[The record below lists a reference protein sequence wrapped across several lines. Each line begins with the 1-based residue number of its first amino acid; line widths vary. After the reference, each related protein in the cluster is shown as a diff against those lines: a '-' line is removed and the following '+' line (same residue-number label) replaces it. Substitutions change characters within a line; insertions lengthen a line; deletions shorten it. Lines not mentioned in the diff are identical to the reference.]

1 MKWYQ
6 KPLSQWAVLL
16 GAVLLLG
23 GIFLFQGKEEAVPAV
38 ADGGI
43 RLPII
48 MYHNVM
54 PDGQGEPG
62 GYVIH
67 ASDLEGDL
75 QYLQD
80 CGFHTVTAR
89 EVYDAVRGLS
99 ALPENPVLLT
109 FDDGFESMSE
119 VVYPLL
125 EKYGCKALVNIVGQ
139 YTDLYSGDVPKALSY
154 SHLSWE
160 QVKALD
166 ASGLVEIGSHTYDL
180 HDLDERKGA
189 RRMSGETLDQYRK
202 ALSEDLLLLQERCRD
217 HLRKEPLVLAYPYG
231 FYDKDSETVAKE
243 LGFSM
248 TLTCEEGVNVLTE
261 DKACLF
267 ALKRNNRP
275 YGVDREEFFKKLGIA
290 PAEGG

>member
-1 MKWYQ
+1 MKIYR
-6 KPLSQWAVLL
+6 KPLFQWA
-16 GAVLLLG
+16 AAAALLLLLTVG
-23 GIFLFQGKEEAVPAV
+23 FCVFRRPAAEPAM
-38 ADGGI
+38 ADGQGI
-43 RLPII
+43 RLPVI

-62 GYVIH
+62 GYVIRV
-67 ASDLEGDL
+67 SDLEGDL

-80 CGFHTVTAR
+80 CGFHTVTAK
-89 EVYDAVRGLS
+89 EIYDSVRGLS
-99 ALPENPVLLT
+99 ELPENPVLLT
-109 FDDGFESMSE
+109 FDDGFETMSA

-125 EKYGCKALVNIVGQ
+125 EKYGCKAVVNIVGQ

-166 ASGLVEIGSHTYDL
+166 ESGLVEIGSHTYDL

-189 RRMSGETLDQYRK
+189 RRMGGESMEDYKK

-217 HLRKEPLVLAYPYG
+217 HLRKEPLVFAYPYG
-231 FYDKDSETVAKE
+231 FYDKDSEAVVKG

-248 TLTCEEGVNVLTE
+248 TLTCEEGVNTLTE

-275 YGVDREEFFKKLGIA
+275 YGADRKEFFKKLGIV
-290 PAEGG
+290 PAE